1 MAPSEPTNIRVRP
14 AEVTDLAEISSLLEP
29 HVARRILLPRS
40 EEELRNLLRNGF
52 VAEVDSEIV
61 GFVAVDIYS
70 KKLAELQCLAV
81 MDRCQGMG
89 IGRRLVQA
97 CVECARQHEVRELM
111 AITAAENF
119 FEGCGFHYTLPDQKK
134 ALFISTRPRN

>member
-1 MAPSEPTNIRVRP
+1 MTPTEPADFCVRS
-14 AEVTDLAEISSLLEP
+14 AEVTDVPNISTLLEP

-40 EEELRNLLRNGF
+40 EEELRNLIRNGF
-52 VAEVDSEIV
+52 VAELNGEIV

-81 MDRCQGMG
+81 ADRCQGMG
-89 IGRRLVQA
+89 IGKRLVQA
-97 CVECARQHEVRELM
+97 CVECTREHDVRELM
-111 AITAAENF
+111 AITAAEDF